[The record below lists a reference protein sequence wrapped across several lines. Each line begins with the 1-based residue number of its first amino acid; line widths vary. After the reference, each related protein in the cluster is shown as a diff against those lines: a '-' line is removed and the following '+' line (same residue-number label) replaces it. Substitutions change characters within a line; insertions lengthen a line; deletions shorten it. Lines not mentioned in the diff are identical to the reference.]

1 MAMYFTTDTHFGHP
15 LVSALRGFIAD
26 ANIKAGY
33 DHAVAEQ
40 GIAAAAQYVK
50 RAANKRHLRMADI
63 ADTDAHDT
71 AVIASINATLTPV
84 DELWV
89 MGDVGY
95 RTSME
100 HIRHCLHAIHARRL
114 HLVVGNHDVNFHH
127 RELDGEWHHAFATI
141 QDSATVTI
149 GGVEYHLSHFPY
161 REDMDGFRDPT
172 GDVSD
177 NAYDPGY
184 APDALPRDGHR
195 LLFGHTHQ
203 HTKPGRAAD
212 SLHVGLDSWGL
223 KPVSEEQVAAWF
235 GAVPPS
241 PVAA

>member
-26 ANIKAGY
+26 ADIKAGY
-33 DHAVAEQ
+33 DYAVAEQ

-63 ADTDAHDT
+63 ADTDAHDA
-71 AVIASINATLTPV
+71 AVIASINATLTPA
-84 DELWV
+84 DELWI

-184 APDALPRDGHR
+184 R

-203 HTKPGRAAD
+203 HTKAGRQTD

-241 PVAA
+241 PAAA

>member
-26 ANIKAGY
+26 ADIKAGY

-63 ADTDAHDT
+63 ADTDAHDA
-71 AVIASINATLTPV
+71 AVIASINATLTPA
-84 DELWV
+84 DELWI
-89 MGDVGY
+89 MGDIGY

-161 REDMDGFRDPT
+161 RTATRPVTCPT
-172 GDVSD
+172 TPTIPGTRPTRCRGMVAVCCSGIRISTPNRGGRRIRCTSD
-177 NAYDPGY
+177 WTRGIC
-184 APDALPRDGHR
+184 
-195 LLFGHTHQ
+195 
-203 HTKPGRAAD
+203 GR
-212 SLHVGLDSWGL
+212 
-223 KPVSEEQVAAWF
+223 
-235 GAVPPS
+235 
-241 PVAA
+241 

>member
-26 ANIKAGY
+26 ADIKAGY

-71 AVIASINATLTPV
+71 AVIASINATLTPA
-84 DELWV
+84 DELWI

-127 RELDGEWHHAFATI
+127 RELDASPPSRIRRPSPSVVSNTI
-141 QDSATVTI
+141 SATSRTGRIWTASATRPATCPTTPTTPVTRPTRCRGTGI
-149 GGVEYHLSHFPY
+149 VCCSGIRISTPNRGGRRIRCTSGWI
-161 REDMDGFRDPT
+161 R
-172 GDVSD
+172 GD
-177 NAYDPGY
+177 
-184 APDALPRDGHR
+184 
-195 LLFGHTHQ
+195 
-203 HTKPGRAAD
+203 
-212 SLHVGLDSWGL
+212 
-223 KPVSEEQVAAWF
+223 
-235 GAVPPS
+235 
-241 PVAA
+241 

>member
-26 ANIKAGY
+26 ADIKAGF

-63 ADTDAHDT
+63 ADTDAHDA
-71 AVIASINATLTPV
+71 AVIASINATLTPA
-84 DELWV
+84 DELWI

-127 RELDGEWHHAFATI
+127 RELDGAWHHAFATI
-141 QDSATVTI
+141 QDSATVAI
-149 GGVEYHLSHFPY
+149 DGVAYHLSHFPY
-161 REDMDGFRDPT
+161 REDMDGYRDPT

-184 APDALPRDGHR
+184 APDALPRDGRR

-203 HTKPGRAAD
+203 HTKAGRSAD
-212 SLHVGLDSWGL
+212 SLHVGLDSWDL
-223 KPVSEEQVAAWF
+223 RPVSETQVTQWFAA
-235 GAVPPS
+235 
-241 PVAA
+241 

>member
-26 ANIKAGY
+26 ADIKAGF

-63 ADTDAHDT
+63 ADTDAHDA
-71 AVIASINATLTPV
+71 AVIASINATLTP
-84 DELWV
+84 
-89 MGDVGY
+89 
-95 RTSME
+95 TSME

-184 APDALPRDGHR
+184 APDALPRDGRR

-212 SLHVGLDSWGL
+212 SLHVGLDSWDL
-223 KPVSEEQVAAWF
+223 RPVSEAQIMQWF
-235 GAVPPS
+235 DGVRH
-241 PVAA
+241 